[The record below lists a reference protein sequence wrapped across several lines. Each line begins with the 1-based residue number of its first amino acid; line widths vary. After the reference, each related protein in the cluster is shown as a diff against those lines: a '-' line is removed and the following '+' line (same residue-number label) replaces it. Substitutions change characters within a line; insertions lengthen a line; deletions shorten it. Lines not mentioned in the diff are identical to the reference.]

1 MTLEKCRPIVPE
13 FQGWQ
18 NRWCQGGALPS
29 PSPMILTIIYSK
41 TSLTTPPPPPII
53 EPSAGPKFTQAGP
66 GQGTLSDLQTRPS
79 GPRVKRWP
87 KQDMNKY
94 K

>member
-1 MTLEKCRPIVPE
+1 MTL
-13 FQGWQ
+13 
-18 NRWCQGGALPS
+18 A
-29 PSPMILTIIYSK
+29 IIYSRPSSMNDL
-41 TSLTTPPPPPII
+41 SLLLSPQII